1 MRHQNYQFLQLPSEI
16 AVKIREKYLLKGS
29 FLVKLQVSSLMS
41 KINNKNYAWVSLVIN
56 LFRWLTIQTTFK
68 IDSIPCNCVCIFK
81 TFSKQY
87 CLDYY
92 IKRKKCSSFRE
103 TYRVL
108 RERRKCVSQHIYTTI
123 KNGWNRDV
131 CPNGM
136 HLIFWRPCI
145 LSFQHF
151 WTEKIQFSMTPN

>member
-29 FLVKLQVSSLMS
+29 FLVKLQASSLMS
-41 KINNKNYAWVSLVIN
+41 KKITKIMHEWSLVIN
-56 LFRWLTIQTTFK
+56 LFWWLTIQTTFK

-92 IKRKKCSSFRE
+92 IKRKKCSSFTE
-103 TYRVL
+103 TCRYFEDLAFCLFNISELKRF
-108 RERRKCVSQHIYTTI
+108 
-123 KNGWNRDV
+123 NFPW
-131 CPNGM
+131 
-136 HLIFWRPCI
+136 HLINIC
-145 LSFQHF
+145 LLHSHF
-151 WTEKIQFSMTPN
+151 CSNVGIFLPVLAA